1 MGLKYKYFEA
11 KLFTCAVLQ
20 NWKLF
25 SSKRKIHRAK
35 PQFGQSP
42 TFFILAWS
50 PLPPPPQVYAWRAR
64 CDTRTHAFWGRLLL
78 FCFKSRV
85 CGCVR
90 LSPKG
95 ISQLISS
102 IKDEERTI
110 AQHLKSRQSAWSE
123 HTGQSVVNNRII
135 LLKKGNFIH
144 ELTVKTVCTVF
155 FVAFTLQSDG
165 WQLVLLPAK
174 ANLFVLVECIYVIVQ
189 VAAAMAKKQ
198 L

>member
-1 MGLKYKYFEA
+1 MQFFKTENYFPARE
-11 KLFTCAVLQ
+11 KSIVQ
-20 NWKLF
+20 NHNLDKVPRF
-25 SSKRKIHRAK
+25 SFWLGHPS
-35 PQFGQSP
+35 
-42 TFFILAWS
+42 
-50 PLPPPPQVYAWRAR
+50 PPPPPGLRLAGPMWH
-64 CDTRTHAFWGRLLL
+64 THACVLRLFTL

-102 IKDEERTI
+102 I

-144 ELTVKTVCTVF
+144 ELTVKTVCTMF

-174 ANLFVLVECIYVIVQ
+174 G
-189 VAAAMAKKQ
+189 
-198 L
+198 